1 MSRCLGYSLQ
11 GRSGV
16 CFGFCLGAHDDR
28 IWRSS
33 GVAAWKLAD
42 SSRTEA
48 ISQLGPPTR
57 HARFSN
63 VRSSAIGS
71 PIDQRWS
78 GPLSISN
85 SGTLA
90 SWACCAAAASSFDAH
105 RRANASWAVVY
116 SYIHSLVSAQAAG
129 DSAARSFSMFPG
141 FPYSLPVNS
150 FPGRIA
156 RRVGQT
162 SPADHPFPALAQ
174 PCQFFDIWGVGGWAA
189 LATSAC
195 MTSALFLCRSRCSCI

>member
-90 SWACCAAAASSFDAH
+90 SWACCAAAASSFDLGCAPTSKRLLGCGLLVYSFAGLSIGRGRFCCPILLNVSRVPVFAACQFVSRAH
-105 RRANASWAVVY
+105 RAKGWSDLAS
-116 SYIHSLVSAQAAG
+116 
-129 DSAARSFSMFPG
+129 
-141 FPYSLPVNS
+141 
-150 FPGRIA
+150 
-156 RRVGQT
+156 
-162 SPADHPFPALAQ
+162 
-174 PCQFFDIWGVGGWAA
+174 
-189 LATSAC
+189 
-195 MTSALFLCRSRCSCI
+195 